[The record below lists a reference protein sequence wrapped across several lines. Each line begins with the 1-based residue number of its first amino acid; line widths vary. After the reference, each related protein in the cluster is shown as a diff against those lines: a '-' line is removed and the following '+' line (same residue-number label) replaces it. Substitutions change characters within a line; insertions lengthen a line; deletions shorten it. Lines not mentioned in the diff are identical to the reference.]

1 LESNH
6 SEFKKLLKNVKS
18 NELQVS
24 GVYSRD
30 QWFYPISSNNLQ
42 TRKYGKNIIRKLL
55 HAAEVLESETVLV
68 LPGVVDNSLF
78 KQEPEVIPYL
88 DAYKNSLESLKEL
101 EEEARSRSVVMALEN
116 VWGKFLYSPIEFL
129 NFVDQINSDFVKV
142 YFDVGN
148 VVRIGY
154 PEDWINILNNKIH
167 AIHVKD
173 FKKSIDNVHG
183 FVGLLQGDVDWLAV
197 KSALSKIS
205 YKRWITSEV
214 LPFYQFYSEALVEET
229 SNSISRIF
237 NL

>member
-1 LESNH
+1 
-6 SEFKKLLKNVKS
+6 
-18 NELQVS
+18 
-24 GVYSRD
+24 
-30 QWFYPISSNNLQ
+30 
-42 TRKYGKNIIRKLL
+42 
-55 HAAEVLESETVLV
+55 
-68 LPGVVDNSLF
+68 
-78 KQEPEVIPYL
+78 L
-88 DAYKNSLESLKEL
+88 D
-101 EEEARSRSVVMALEN
+101 
-116 VWGKFLYSPIEFL
+116 
-129 NFVDQINSDFVKV
+129 
-142 YFDVGN
+142 
-148 VVRIGY
+148 
-154 PEDWINILNNKIH
+154 ILNNKIH